1 MQIRSLKQQGSI
13 LLESLIAIL
22 IFSLGILS
30 LVALLGA
37 SVKDVANASYRT
49 QASLLASQVIGQ
61 MWTDDKT
68 NASLVAKYTGSG
80 QAYTD
85 WQDKV
90 AAALPGVD
98 TASASATT
106 APTIEIDGNNNVTVT
121 VHWQASGESGAPHK
135 YIATARID
143 G

>member
-37 SVKDVANASYRT
+37 SVKDTASAGYRM

-61 MWTDDKT
+61 MWTGDKSNT
-68 NASLVAKYTGSG
+68 ALVENYTGTG
-80 QAYTD
+80 APYAD

-98 TASASATT
+98 TASATT
-106 APTIEIDGNNNVTVT
+106 APTIVIDGNNNVTVT
-121 VHWQASGESGAPHK
+121 VHWQAPGESGSPHK
-135 YIATARID
+135 YVATARID